1 MNWHDFDNF
10 FLALAGAAAALIG
23 LLFVAVS
30 VAPESIVQARAPVE
44 RRALA
49 TSAYTALLNAFI
61 IALGALIPQPQ
72 QTLGG
77 FVLFMAS
84 LGVIDTLYLGRQLLW
99 HPHNWQN
106 AVRRSFLFFSSLG
119 LYGLELND
127 GVTLIR
133 IPNQP
138 AVFYPLAYVL
148 IGICVTGMARA
159 WQLLGARRTGV
170 GGWLSI
176 LRDTEDS
183 ASEVGRAGQGLSDA
197 HSKAAETGS
206 QSDTTDARKEG

>member
-1 MNWHDFDNF
+1 MSGQDFNNF

-49 TSAYTALLNAFI
+49 TSAYTALLNAFV
-61 IALGALIPQPQ
+61 IALGALLPQRQ

-77 FVLFMAS
+77 LVLLMAA
-84 LGVIDTLYLGRQLLW
+84 LGVIDTLYLGRQLGW

-106 AVRRSFLFFSSLG
+106 AIRRSFLFLSSLG
-119 LYGLELND
+119 LYGFELND
-127 GVTLIR
+127 GFTLIHV
-133 IPNQP
+133 PNQP
-138 AVFYPLAYVL
+138 AVLYPLAYVL

-183 ASEVGRAGQGLSDA
+183 TDEVGAAGQRLPEDPSKSGETSSRSDNTSA
-197 HSKAAETGS
+197 TKQT
-206 QSDTTDARKEG
+206 